1 MKKNP
6 ALRLAAAS
14 LALVFGTTACNDEN
28 DVAGAR
34 GALAVLHVEA
44 PSFAQSGEEFEVEVV
59 SANVGVSNVRDG
71 RVEVVF
77 ESPLM
82 PLAADASSG
91 TTASVA
97 GDRATWTLDTLDAN
111 SRSTLRVRVVGRLA
125 AGEASRSAR
134 IRAELTARGISA
146 GEAVATEF
154 VTIRP

>member
-1 MKKNP
+1 MNTTTVF
-6 ALRLAAAS
+6 RLAAAS
-14 LALVFGTTACNDEN
+14 LVLVIGTTACNDEN

-34 GALAVLHVEA
+34 GALAVLNVDA
-44 PSFAQSGEEFEVEVV
+44 PSFAQSGKQFEVEVV
-59 SANVGVSNVRDG
+59 SANVGVSNLRDG

-77 ESPLM
+77 EAPLM

-111 SRSTLRVRVVGRLA
+111 SRSTLHVRVVGRLS

-134 IRAELTARGISA
+134 IRAELTARGISP
-146 GEAVATEF
+146 GEAVATDF

>member
-1 MKKNP
+1 MNRTTVF
-6 ALRLAAAS
+6 RLAAAS
-14 LALVFGTTACNDEN
+14 LVLVIGTTACNDEN

-34 GALAVLHVEA
+34 GALAVLNVDA
-44 PSFAQSGEEFEVEVV
+44 PSFAQSGEQFDVEVV
-59 SANVGVSNVRDG
+59 SANVGVSNLRDG

-77 ESPLM
+77 EAPLM

-111 SRSTLRVRVVGRLA
+111 SRSTLHVRVVGRLS

-134 IRAELTARGISA
+134 IRAELTARGISP
-146 GEAVATEF
+146 GEAVATDF